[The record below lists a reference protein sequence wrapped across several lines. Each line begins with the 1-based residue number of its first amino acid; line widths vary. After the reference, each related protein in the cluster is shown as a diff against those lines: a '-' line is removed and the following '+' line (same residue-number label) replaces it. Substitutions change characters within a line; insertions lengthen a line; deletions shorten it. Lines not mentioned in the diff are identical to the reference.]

1 MCLKYCACHEKVRP
15 GHTKCCACHRKSS
28 YQTWRS
34 DAQNAT
40 PLRKSAPGHPNISD
54 EHVSCIAP
62 ATRNAFLQIFIK
74 CQRFW
79 NCYKTLTFC
88 SLLAR
93 WTTPCAC
100 HAKRHLS
107 VQKCSEPFSFCTFDL
122 EICFAP
128 QRRALLRHVNFQ
140 KRSDTEVLCTFWLG
154 NVLRATP
161 AFFDMATAESAPTLV
176 RFVHFDLETR
186 SAPQCAFSTF
196 QFPKVLRSWR
206 ALYVCTFWLQN
217 VLRATTACNIS
228 SLIWPDGSA
237 PAALASLLF
246 DLPELP
252 NWKNMV
258 TWGLEAL
265 TKSTF
270 SAAAYH

>member
-79 NCYKTLTFC
+79 NCYKTRTFC

-107 VQKCSEPFSFCTFDL
+107 VQKCSEPVSFCTFDL

-161 AFFDMATAESAPTLV
+161 ACT
-176 RFVHFDLETR
+176 
-186 SAPQCAFSTF
+186 FSTW
-196 QFPKVLRSWR
+196 QLPKVLRPWC
-206 ALYVCTFWLQN
+206 ALYILTWKRAPRHNTLFRHFNFQKCSEADVLCTF
-217 VLRATTACNIS
+217 V
-228 SLIWPDGSA
+228 

-265 TKSTF
+265 TKSTC
-270 SAAAYH
+270 SAAAYQ